1 MNRIDLGRKPERDPA
16 APLPLVERRDAL
28 PEHITYR
35 DEGCELAPR
44 CLECPLPRCKY
55 DEPGGA
61 RRLRVETRDEALVAA
76 WRRERLSVNELAHR
90 YGISRRSVFRI
101 LKGAKRQQRR
111 PTNDGAAAAGQTGHI
126 AVVSAIRP
134 STNGTDTGGAT

>member
-1 MNRIDLGRKPERDPA
+1 MHRVDLGRKPERESA

-28 PEHITYR
+28 PEHMTYR

-61 RRLRVETRDEALVAA
+61 RRLRVETRDHALVCA
-76 WRRERLSVNELAHR
+76 WRAEGLSVNELAR
-90 YGISRRSVFRI
+90 RFGVSRRSVFRI
-101 LKGAKRQQRR
+101 LQAARAGRPAGAASSGCRPPSTKGAY
-111 PTNDGAAAAGQTGHI
+111 P
-126 AVVSAIRP
+126 
-134 STNGTDTGGAT
+134 